1 MLLSG
6 HRLLGSSSSRKMT
19 RAGEDV
25 DRDEVEEG
33 SQWADKR
40 GDLQGKELIIMII
53 NKNKR

>member
-40 GDLQGKELIIMII
+40 GDLQGKELMMII